1 LLCTVMSSLRG
12 NTFVLTGASSGIGR
26 ALALLMA
33 KAGINLVLNARR
45 GDLLE
50 EVARECRSAGA
61 SVRYVTGDAAR
72 AETTRQI
79 VKVALASGRF
89 AGFVHAAA
97 VARPG
102 PYLWELPPN
111 HFREIMDAS
120 VVAAYQLIRFAV
132 PELRKQGEGM
142 CVFFGSGAAEVTMP
156 GLGTYCVAKVAEEHL
171 ARQLADE
178 APDLVC
184 FAYRPGIVDTP
195 MQKQAREAEGGAAEF
210 LHKEFRAYKQQGML
224 ISPERAAGALLKIMS
239 HNPRR
244 FHGAICSWRDGA

>member
-1 LLCTVMSSLRG
+1 MSGLHG
-12 NTFVLTGASSGIGR
+12 KTFVLTGASSGIGR

-45 GDLLE
+45 GEVLE
-50 EVARECRSAGA
+50 EVARECRSADV
-61 SVRYVTGDAAR
+61 SVQYVAGDAAR
-72 AETTRQI
+72 ADTARQM
-79 VKVALASGRF
+79 VRSAVVLGRF

-102 PYLWELPPN
+102 PFLWELPASE
-111 HFREIMDAS
+111 FRAVMDAS

-132 PELRKQGEGM
+132 PELLKQGEGM

-156 GLGTYCVAKVAEEHL
+156 GLSTYCMAKAAEEHL

-178 APDLVC
+178 APDLIC

-195 MQKQAREAEGGAAEF
+195 MQKQAREAKGGAAEF
-210 LHKEFRAYKQQGML
+210 LHKEFRAYKEQGML
-224 ISPERAAGALLKIMS
+224 ISPEVAAGALLKIMS

-244 FHGAICSWRDGA
+244 FHRRICSWRDGAR